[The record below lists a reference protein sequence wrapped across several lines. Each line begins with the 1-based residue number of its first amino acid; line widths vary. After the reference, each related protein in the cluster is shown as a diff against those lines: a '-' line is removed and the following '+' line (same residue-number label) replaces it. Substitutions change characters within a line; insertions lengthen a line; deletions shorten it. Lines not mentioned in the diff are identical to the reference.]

1 MKASSEDTVRISE
14 SVVRNRGKRIMA
26 GLLKRVRVLCS
37 LLSQVGV
44 KVSSRGHEDWVGL
57 EPLSHFK
64 EIVGLRSREIL
75 FKLALEF
82 VSKYENTG

>member
-1 MKASSEDTVRISE
+1 
-14 SVVRNRGKRIMA
+14 MA
-26 GLLKRVRVLCS
+26 GLLKRLRVLCS

-44 KVSSRGHEDWVGL
+44 EVSSGDHEDWVGL

-64 EIVGLRSREIL
+64 EIAGLQCREIL

-82 VSKYENTG
+82 VSKSENTG